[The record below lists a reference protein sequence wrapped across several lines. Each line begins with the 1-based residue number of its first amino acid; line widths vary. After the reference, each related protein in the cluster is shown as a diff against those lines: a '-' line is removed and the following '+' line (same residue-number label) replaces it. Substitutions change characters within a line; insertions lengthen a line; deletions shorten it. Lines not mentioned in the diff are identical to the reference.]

1 MPKNNNKEKK
11 YPLAIGV
18 VALGV
23 SPLLLLLPMFKLV
36 SNSDPLISIIG
47 WFLTPVVTFTAYGFS
62 VYLKNKELANRNFE
76 RSRVNYEL
84 LLRICAYISLVI
96 AILHIWRLA
105 SIWSVV

>member
-1 MPKNNNKEKK
+1 VAKNKNKEKK
-11 YPLAIGV
+11 YPLVIGV
-18 VALGV
+18 VALAV

-84 LLRICAYISLVI
+84 LLRIFAYISLVI